1 MLYMSGLT
9 WIGKM
14 SLKQY
19 RVLDPCS
26 VEFNGM
32 NFFKPLDSF

>member
-9 WIGKM
+9 WIERM
-14 SLKQY
+14 SFKQS
-19 RVLDPCS
+19 RVVDPCS

-32 NFFKPLDSF
+32 NFF